1 MLNHLPVLG
10 VLFSALVLLVGLV
23 FRSQAITR
31 LAIAVLIVSALA
43 GVPVFLS
50 GEPAEEALEH
60 TAGVSERVIEAHEDA
75 ARIAMIALDVLGL
88 AALFGWLR
96 YRRSDVG
103 RGFDDSDDRHVRA
116 QRFDGMDRAPRGPD
130 PPSGA
135 ERCADGPG
143 ACGGG
148 RRLTR
153 ECGSG
158 HAAGASTCPSKV
170 FSLR

>member
-1 MLNHLPVLG
+1 MDAPQLHLMLNHLPVLG

-103 RGFDDSDDRHVRA
+103 RGFATTLMIATFALSGLMAWTAHLGGQIRH
-116 QRFDGMDRAPRGPD
+116 PEL
-130 PPSGA
+130 SGA
-135 ERCADGPG
+135 QTAQAPAEEEDD
-143 ACGGG
+143 
-148 RRLTR
+148 
-153 ECGSG
+153 
-158 HAAGASTCPSKV
+158 
-170 FSLR
+170 